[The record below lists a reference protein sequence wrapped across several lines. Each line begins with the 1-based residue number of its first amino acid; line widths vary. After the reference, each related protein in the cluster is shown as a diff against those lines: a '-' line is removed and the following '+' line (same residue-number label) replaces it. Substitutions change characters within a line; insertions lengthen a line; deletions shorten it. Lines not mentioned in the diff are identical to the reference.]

1 VTKRKKDP
9 RPKAPKSS
17 ERKSPLPSS
26 PTPKRQRSLSGSSD
40 ESCEESRQLG
50 EKSSKPAGE
59 VVRLAAANHRTIQI
73 IEPIP
78 LVNPSDSSSSD
89 KTSTRTKAS
98 PRKVKEVHQNRERTK
113 PERISQTE
121 TRRKEES
128 NSSKS
133 KSSKKPSTSKSKQ
146 DWSLKSLTKTHP
158 SSLVKYY
165 DNEYDRLT
173 NKPETSKSRRPSK

>member
-1 VTKRKKDP
+1 MDLLHTIVS
-9 RPKAPKSS
+9 KSS

-50 EKSSKPAGE
+50 EKSTKPAGE
-59 VVRLAAANHRTIQI
+59 VVRLGGGNHRTIQI

-78 LVNPSDSSSSD
+78 LLNPSDSSTSD
-89 KTSTRTKAS
+89 KTRTKAS
-98 PRKVKEVHQNRERTK
+98 PRKVKEVLHQQRERTK
-113 PERISQTE
+113 AERISQSE

-128 NSSKS
+128 NSSLKS
-133 KSSKKPSTSKSKQ
+133 KSSKKPSTSKTKQ
-146 DWSLKSLTKTHP
+146 DWSLKSPTKTHP

-173 NKPETSKSRRPSK
+173 NKPEASKSRRPSK